1 MATPL
6 SISVMLTIEANAATA
21 TSASN
26 KDIIL
31 LSNPPWPTWPMDDG
45 DEPCGVDF

>member
-6 SISVMLTIEANAATA
+6 SISVMLTIEANA
-21 TSASN
+21 SASN